1 MTPMTTGI
9 FGVATP
15 YVWEIVESL
24 KRANQ
29 EIRCIDNLGNADRR
43 LPNLVT
49 ETDLNTPIVFGPSSP
64 KARNSCA
71 TAAFQLGFL
80 NIATVI
86 DPTAVIAS
94 TVKISHGVY
103 VNASVT
109 IGSHSEVSCGV
120 NINRTASIG
129 HDCLIGQFSSIGPG
143 AIFGGHVVIGQAVF
157 IGAGAVIMPKVRIA
171 DFAIVGA
178 GAVVTKD
185 VAAGEVVVG
194 NPAKFLK
201 MNEEMAEYQ
210 QCPWH

>member
-1 MTPMTTGI
+1 MTTGI

-15 YVWEIVESL
+15 YAWEIVESL

-29 EIRCIDNLGNADRR
+29 EILCIDNLGKADSR
-43 LPNLVT
+43 LPNLVP
-49 ETDLNTPIVFGPSSP
+49 EADLNTSIVFGPALP

-71 TAAFQLGFL
+71 IAAFQLGFL
-80 NIATVI
+80 NLATVI

-103 VNASVT
+103 VTASVT
-109 IGSHSEVSCGV
+109 IGSNTEISCGA

-129 HDCLIGQFSSIGPG
+129 HDCMIGQFASIGPG
-143 AIFGGHVVIGQAVF
+143 AIFGGHVSIGRAVF
-157 IGAGAVIMPKVRIA
+157 IGAGAVIMPKIHIA
-171 DFAIVGA
+171 DFAIIGA

-201 MNEEMAEYQ
+201 MNEEMAEFQ